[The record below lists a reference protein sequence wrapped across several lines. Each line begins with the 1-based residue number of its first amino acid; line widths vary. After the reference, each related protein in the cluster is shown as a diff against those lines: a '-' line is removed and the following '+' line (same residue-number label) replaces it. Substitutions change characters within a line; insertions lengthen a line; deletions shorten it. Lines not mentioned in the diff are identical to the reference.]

1 MTSNSMKLFVV
12 LLRYVSLSFICTFL
26 QTILCEL
33 DSANLD
39 SKEVCSLKAI
49 KMVIQQILKQLK

>member
-1 MTSNSMKLFVV
+1 MRLFVV
-12 LLRYVSLSFICTFL
+12 LLCLLCYLSLSFICTFL
-26 QTILCEL
+26 QAILCEL